1 MKPITPIT
9 PITQFRAATLLVALA
24 AGMTATTT
32 MAQAGNTTGC
42 TPQEKS
48 AQQQLGKTQGV
59 ICPPDVDPA
68 MKKPAPNTGTM
79 PVVPPPGTPGGNPNV
94 QAK

>member
-1 MKPITPIT
+1 MKA
-9 PITQFRAATLLVALA
+9 ITQFRRKVLLVAMA
-24 AGMTATTT
+24 AGMTLAAGVSV
-32 MAQAGNTTGC
+32 AQTANTTGC

-59 ICPPDVDPA
+59 ICPPDVDPG
-68 MKKPAPNTGTM
+68 MKKPTPQTGGAM

-94 QAK
+94 QPK